1 MKGRLFY
8 ILILFFVMIF
18 AVSEKETESKNHNDI
33 STCQSITLTQ
43 DINCVIPQFNF
54 ELKRN
59 LPIFNNFQFFNP
71 STIKNGID
79 SKVESSIYLLK
90 INKLKIVI
98 SHLTRLK
105 PYHLRI
111 YHSPQSI
118 DEHPLS

>member
-90 INKLKIVI
+90 INKLKIEI